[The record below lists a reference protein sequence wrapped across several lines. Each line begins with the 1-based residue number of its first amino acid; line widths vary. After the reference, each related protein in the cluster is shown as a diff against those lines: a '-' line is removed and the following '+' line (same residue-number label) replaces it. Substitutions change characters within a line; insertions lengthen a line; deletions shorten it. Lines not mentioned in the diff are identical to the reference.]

1 MTKNRL
7 PVKKLLISS
16 TGLAVFLCV
25 FISATGIMEGGSIS
39 AVGSKTVSVFLS
51 FFLVS
56 SGNIGLLLLFKIK
69 DLADWKK
76 KSLGIHLLSFLISF
90 IVVASFYFINHY
102 LIVNHIIPAYRETV
116 IEGYFISLYLFIQ
129 GILINTFVLLIQGF
143 TIVQDANEKARV
155 ENLLLKSA
163 KSEAAYELLLQQ
175 IHPHFL
181 FNALNILKTLIKKQP
196 VVAEDYLVRLS
207 HFLRSSLSQNKSGK
221 SLLSEE
227 LKLCTNYLEMQKIR
241 FGTALTYN
249 FDVEGKDDTTSV
261 LPVFSLQPLLENA
274 IKHNEL
280 TEAEP
285 LHIQVKQDGSWITVS
300 NNVQLKSSAAYSMG
314 NGLTNLAERYEL
326 LSGDQ
331 VMISNTGKTFSVT
344 LKILK
349 GNT

>member
-1 MTKNRL
+1 MKNRL
-7 PVKKLLISS
+7 PVKKLLLSS
-16 TGLAVFLCV
+16 TCLAVFLCV
-25 FISATGIMEGGSIS
+25 FLTATGIMEGGSIL
-39 AVGSKTVSVFLS
+39 AVNIKAVSIFLS
-51 FFLVS
+51 FFLIS

-76 KSLGIHLLSFLISF
+76 KSLGVHLLSFLVSF
-90 IVVASFYFINHY
+90 TVVTSFYFLNHY
-102 LIVNHIIPAYRETV
+102 LIANHIIPAFRVVTIKGNAIY
-116 IEGYFISLYLFIQ
+116 LYLCIQ

-143 TIVQDANEKARV
+143 AIVQDANEKARV

-175 IHPHFL
+175 LHPHFL

-241 FGTALTYN
+241 FGTALTYTFN
-249 FDVEGKDDTTSV
+249 IAGKDDATSV

-285 LHIQVKQDGSWITVS
+285 LHIDVKQQGDWITVS
-300 NNVQLKSSAAYSMG
+300 NNIQLKSSAAYSMG
-314 NGLTNLAERYEL
+314 NGLTNLSERYEL
-326 LSGDQ
+326 LSGDE
-331 VMISNTGKTFSVT
+331 VKVSNTGTTFSVT

-349 GNT
+349 QSS